1 MPVLTSTQNNKFTP
15 VGQKIDTPNSE
26 LHGNYPPCSF
36 LHPGLSRQ
44 SPSPSWPQV
53 LNSSRCHDWL
63 SSPSHIS
70 QTPVETI
77 FKRRHET
84 APLARER
91 GECRTRRHK
100 TKCTTG
106 SRLHICHFISRPCRH
121 PLREVSPRHSTR
133 IRNMPDAVLAV
144 DQEI

>member
-1 MPVLTSTQNNKFTP
+1 MEITP
-15 VGQKIDTPNSE
+15 PW
-26 LHGNYPPCSF
+26 SF
-36 LHPGLSRQ
+36 LHPGLSEKSESPVGSRQ
-44 SPSPSWPQV
+44 YPGGSTSPSWPQV
-53 LNSSRCHDWL
+53 LNSSRCHGWL

-91 GECRTRRHK
+91 GERRTRRRK
-100 TKCTTG
+100 TERTTG
-106 SRLHICHFISRPCRH
+106 SRLHICRFVSRPCRH